1 VRRPRE
7 LARHGINR
15 MQLRAAVEAGLLHQT
30 GRGLYTL
37 PDVAITEQ
45 HTFAEVG
52 QRVPRGIFCLLSALS
67 FHKLT
72 TQTPHEVWITLDH
85 KGYDPGG

>member
-30 GRGLYTL
+30 EAKPNTSGL
-37 PDVAITEQ
+37 D
-45 HTFAEVG
+45 
-52 QRVPRGIFCLLSALS
+52 S
-67 FHKLT
+67 
-72 TQTPHEVWITLDH
+72 
-85 KGYDPGG
+85 